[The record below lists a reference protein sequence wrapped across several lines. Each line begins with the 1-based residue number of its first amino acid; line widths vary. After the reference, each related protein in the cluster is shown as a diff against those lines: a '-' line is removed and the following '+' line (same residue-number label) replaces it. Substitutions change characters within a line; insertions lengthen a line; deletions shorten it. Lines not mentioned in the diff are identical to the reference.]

1 MRALAKGILA
11 DKYALFGVLVMTFL
25 VVIALAAPAIIPYE
39 VDEIVRDES
48 GQVKVWLPPSRDH
61 LFGTTSLGRD
71 ILSQVI
77 YGTRTA
83 LLVGLGTALIA
94 TVIGFSLGLIAGHLR
109 GIYNTAIS
117 RIVEISFS
125 IPFEAFAIVVLTLLS
140 PNTWTLI
147 LVMCLVFWRMPTRG
161 VRNLAMTMSDSN
173 FIKAARIAGASRW
186 WVMTRHLVPLVLP
199 LAFVFVPIV
208 FGNAMLAEASLSFLG
223 FGDPE
228 STSWGE
234 ILREGFEQGAMYS
247 GMWWII
253 FPGLAITIAT
263 ASMFLITRPFEEL
276 LDPRLQRG

>member
-1 MRALAKGILA
+1 
-11 DKYALFGVLVMTFL
+11 
-25 VVIALAAPAIIPYE
+25 
-39 VDEIVRDES
+39 
-48 GQVKVWLPPSRDH
+48 
-61 LFGTTSLGRD
+61 
-71 ILSQVI
+71 
-77 YGTRTA
+77 
-83 LLVGLGTALIA
+83 
-94 TVIGFSLGLIAGHLR
+94 
-109 GIYNTAIS
+109 
-117 RIVEISFS
+117 
-125 IPFEAFAIVVLTLLS
+125 
-140 PNTWTLI
+140 
-147 LVMCLVFWRMPTRG
+147 
-161 VRNLAMTMSDSN
+161 MSDSN